1 MISAR
6 SWNGRCRESDL
17 MDTAN
22 PENPPA
28 IVEAPREPRV
38 WRFWGTALW
47 GLFAFAAMFVG
58 QITVVGYVVL
68 RKGAGIS
75 FEEAIRAAASDGT
88 TIAMSVI
95 MGLPAVVAALWL
107 AIRFTAT
114 PFADYL
120 ALRWT
125 SWKNFLIGV
134 IGLVVV
140 LVAWELLSDL
150 IGHESSPGFM
160 SDVVKS
166 AHGDGALW
174 LLIFAFCVAAPI
186 SEEFFARGFLYR
198 GWSETPLGPVGAI
211 ILSSLAWTSLHLQY
225 QWYFFAEVFTLGLWF
240 GYLRYRSGS
249 IWLTIVLHG
258 LNNLGAVLQTIW
270 LVGHS

>member
-1 MISAR
+1 
-6 SWNGRCRESDL
+6 
-17 MDTAN
+17 MDSLN
-22 PENPPA
+22 PENPPVT
-28 IVEAPREPRV
+28 VEASPQRRV
-38 WRFWGTALW
+38 WRFWGTTLW
-47 GLFAFAAMFVG
+47 GLFAFAAMFLG
-58 QITVVGYVVL
+58 QVTVLGYVVL
-68 RKGAGIS
+68 QKGAGIS
-75 FEEAIRAAASDGT
+75 LKEAIDAAASNGT

-107 AIRFTAT
+107 AIRFTTT

-134 IGLVVV
+134 IGLVAL

-150 IGHESSPGFM
+150 IGHASSPGFM
-160 SDVVKS
+160 TDVVKS

-174 LLIFAFCVAAPI
+174 LLVFAVCVAAPI

-198 GWSETPLGPVGAI
+198 GWLETPLGPIGAI

-225 QWYFFAEVFTLGLWF
+225 HWYFFAEVFTLGLWF

-258 LNNLGAVLQTIW
+258 LNNLGAVIQTIW